1 MRLAENS
8 YVLKMW
14 IHSFKGNIHVVLPIY
29 YEDFY
34 TDRRYKCI
42 SVSSNKNL
50 SI

>member
-14 IHSFKGNIHVVLPIY
+14 IHSVKGNIHVVTHY